1 MGKEILRSI
10 PKVDVILADERISA
24 AGSNMNTEMKKE
36 VINNYLTSLR
46 EGVLSGELTELPDYD
61 RIIDNIYNQ
70 IEDSNDY
77 SLRRV
82 INATGVVLHTNLGRA
97 PLGQE
102 MVEHIASELKGYTT
116 LEYDLASGSRGSRY
130 SHVEKLLCEITSAEA
145 AMVVNNNA
153 AAVFLVLN
161 TLAQKKNVA
170 ISRGELVEIGGAF
183 RVPEIMARSW
193 ADLLEIGT
201 TNKTH
206 LSDYERAIDED
217 GAEIILK
224 VHNSNFKIIG
234 FSEDVEIEQLTALG
248 KSRGVKV
255 IFDLGAAFL
264 NDQYLP
270 GALQGEVPSIKR
282 CMEAGT
288 DILCFSGDKIF
299 GSSQAGIILGSKED
313 IDKIRKNPFTRM
325 FRIDKLTL
333 GVLEMTLRYYKD
345 YSEAI
350 AKVPTLAML
359 FARQDELLERADKL
373 QAMIAASCVNIS
385 AEVIESEDEPGG
397 GSMPGVYLDGYAI
410 RLSSDKYS
418 ESELERLLRRS
429 KVPVISRIYKEHV
442 LLSVRT
448 LLPGDDIIIADA
460 LRQIDQGA

>member
-1 MGKEILRSI
+1 MGKEILRNI
-10 PKVDVILADERISA
+10 PKVDVILADDRIVN
-24 AGSNMNTEMKKE
+24 AGCDMNAEMKKE
-36 VINNYLTSLR
+36 IVQSYLASLR
-46 EGVLSGELTELPDYD
+46 EEVLSGELTELPDFNS
-61 RIIDNIYNQ
+61 IIDKIYNR
-70 IEDSNDY
+70 IENSNDY

-82 INATGVVLHTNLGRA
+82 INGTGVVLHTNLGRA

-102 MVEHIASELKGYTT
+102 MVDHIAKELKGYTT
-116 LEYDLASGSRGSRY
+116 LEYDLECGARGTRY
-130 SHVEKLLCEITSAEA
+130 AHVEKLICDITSAEA

-234 FSEDVEIEQLTALG
+234 FSEAVEIEQLTALG
-248 KSRGVKV
+248 RSRGVKV

-264 NDQYLP
+264 NDKYLP

-288 DILCFSGDKIF
+288 DIVCFSGDKIF
-299 GSSQAGIILGSKED
+299 GSSQAGIILGNKED
-313 IDKIRKNPFTRM
+313 IDKIKKNPFTRM
-325 FRIDKLTL
+325 FRTDKLTL
-333 GVLEMTLRYYKD
+333 GVLEKTLRYYKD
-345 YSEAI
+345 YSEAVVKI
-350 AKVPTLAML
+350 PTLAML
-359 FARQDELLERADKL
+359 FAQKEDLLES
-373 QAMIAASCVNIS
+373 ASCLKEMIDNLSKAVI
-385 AEVIESEDEPGG
+385 AEIVETEDEPGG

-410 RLSSDKYS
+410 RLSSDKYTA
-418 ESELERLLRRS
+418 SELEKKLRAS
-429 KVPVISRIYKEHV
+429 KVPIVSRIYKDHV
-442 LLSVRT
+442 LISVRT
-448 LLPGDDIIIADA
+448 LLPGDDIIIAQA
-460 LRQIDQGA
+460 LAAID